1 MIHVKGG
8 VQKKVEKELRRLPM
22 VSALGTFVLCLQH
35 EIQPIL
41 MPSQAS
47 CGEEMRVDR
56 ERERAHGLVRM
67 ERERPKWFFVI
78 K

>member
-22 VSALGTFVLCLQH
+22 VSALATFVLCLQH

-47 CGEEMRVDR
+47 CGEEMRVVR
-56 ERERAHGLVRM
+56 EREPMVRM
-67 ERERPKWFFVI
+67 ERERPKWCFVI

>member
-47 CGEEMRVDR
+47 CGEEMRVDTER
-56 ERERAHGLVRM
+56 ERELMAWLGWKGRDPNGFL
-67 ERERPKWFFVI
+67 
-78 K
+78 